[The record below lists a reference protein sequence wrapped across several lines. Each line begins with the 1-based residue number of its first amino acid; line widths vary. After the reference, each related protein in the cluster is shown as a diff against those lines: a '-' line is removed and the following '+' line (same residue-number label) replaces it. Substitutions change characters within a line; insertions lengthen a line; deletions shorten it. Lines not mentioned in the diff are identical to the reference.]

1 MPALSFNAMFT
12 GRSLRVDW
20 IERGGRGEE
29 GDKGEEGEEGEEEYA
44 TMSWL
49 SEDVEGERGKVCKM
63 CRLSAIDCRGVGY
76 RLSRVGCRPVRLTDV
91 GGRLS

>member
-29 GDKGEEGEEGEEEYA
+29 RDKGEEEYA
-44 TMSWL
+44 TMSWR
-49 SEDVEGERGKVCKM
+49 SEDEEGERGKVCKM